1 MHHTHNNYTLDHIN
15 TMYNNACAL
24 LMHIFIQHAC
34 GYSNKDAPNI
44 IALGNSK
51 VGLSHLIH
59 LQPTVQLLTTV

>member
-15 TMYNNACAL
+15 TMYNTACAL
-24 LMHIFIQHAC
+24 LMHLFIQHA
-34 GYSNKDAPNI
+34 SNKDAPNI

-59 LQPTVQLLTTV
+59 LQPTFQLLTTV